1 MRMEVGVLFMYHK
14 IKIGF
19 LILIIFVCMSLL
31 GCNRR
36 VDKIDIADN
45 EFIKVYS
52 EVKFKEGTMYEII
65 DSETGVHYL
74 MYVRFKNSVGGSI
87 TPRLNSDGSVMC
99 DK

>member
-1 MRMEVGVLFMYHK
+1 MHNK

-19 LILIIFVCMSLL
+19 LILFIFVSLLLL
-31 GCNRR
+31 GCGSDVGKVNEL
-36 VDKIDIADN
+36 DN
-45 EFIKVYS
+45 EFKVDS

-74 MYVRFKNSVGGSI
+74 IYVRFGNSVGGSI
-87 TPRLNSDGSVMC
+87 TPRLNSDGTVMC

>member
-1 MRMEVGVLFMYHK
+1 MYHK
-14 IKIGF
+14 IKIVF
-19 LILIIFVCMSLL
+19 LILIIFVCLSLL

-36 VDKIDIADN
+36 AGKVDKVDN
-45 EFIKVYS
+45 EIIKVNS

-74 MYVRFKNSVGGSI
+74 MYVRFDHSVGGSI
-87 TPRLNSDGSVMC
+87 TPRLNSDGTVMC

>member
-1 MRMEVGVLFMYHK
+1 MYHK

-19 LILIIFVCMSLL
+19 LILFIFVALLIL
-31 GCNRR
+31 GCGSD
-36 VDKIDIADN
+36 VDKVNELDN
-45 EFIKVYS
+45 EIKVDS

-74 MYVRFKNSVGGSI
+74 IYVRYKYSVGGSI
-87 TPRLNSDGSVMC
+87 TPRLNSDGTVMC

>member
-1 MRMEVGVLFMYHK
+1 MYHK

-19 LILIIFVCMSLL
+19 LIFFIFLFLLLL
-31 GCNRR
+31 GCGSD
-36 VDKIDIADN
+36 VDKVNELDN
-45 EFIKVYS
+45 EIKVDS

-74 MYVRFKNSVGGSI
+74 IYVRFEHSVGGSI
-87 TPRLNSDGSVMC
+87 TPRLNSDGTVMC

>member
-1 MRMEVGVLFMYHK
+1 MQNK

-19 LILIIFVCMSLL
+19 IILFIFVSILLL
-31 GCNRR
+31 GCGSD
-36 VDKIDIADN
+36 VDKVN
-45 EFIKVYS
+45 ELNNEIKVES

-74 MYVRFKNSVGGSI
+74 IYVRFDHSVGGSI
-87 TPRLNSDGSVMC
+87 TPRLNPDGTVMC